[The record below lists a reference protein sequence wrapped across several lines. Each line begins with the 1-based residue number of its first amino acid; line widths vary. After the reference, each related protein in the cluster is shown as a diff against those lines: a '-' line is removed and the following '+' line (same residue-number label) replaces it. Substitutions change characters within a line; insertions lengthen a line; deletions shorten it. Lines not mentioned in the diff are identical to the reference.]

1 MNHWCGHVSP
11 GANSMDRP
19 LARCQGRGVVEL
31 GYDPFGGGPFAAG
44 VRTLQLPDRV
54 RGRQLPCE
62 LWYPAD
68 LHPAAVSTGVEV
80 RGAAPVRTSLPLVIF
95 SHLSGGH
102 RRSSTFLCRHLA
114 SHGYAIAA
122 PDHSE
127 VVAPELAAPAG
138 ESASARQARV
148 AAVVASRVPDLRLAL
163 THLLED
169 RREGAGDVR
178 LDGMQ
183 VGVVGHSFGGWTAL
197 ATPELEPRVRAVAAL
212 APAGASRPRP
222 GILPAGLSFGW
233 SRDVPT
239 LVLAGDEDVMT
250 PLDGVAELFERVPAP
265 KRMFV
270 LRGADHLHFVD
281 DVEHAHESLRQAT
294 LPGEAA
300 WISAAMRPV
309 AQLCPPAQA
318 HEAIRGMTLA
328 HLDATLRGDPEA
340 EGFLEWAVSDAGG
353 ARGIDALRRQPS
365 PSEGR

>member
-1 MNHWCGHVSP
+1 
-11 GANSMDRP
+11 
-19 LARCQGRGVVEL
+19 VVEL

-127 VVAPELAAPAG
+127 VVVPELAAPGG

-148 AAVVASRVPDLRLAL
+148 AAVVASRVPDLRLGL

-178 LDGMQ
+178 LDGMR

-222 GILPAGLSFGW
+222 ASCPWGCRS
-233 SRDVPT
+233 
-239 LVLAGDEDVMT
+239 
-250 PLDGVAELFERVPAP
+250 
-265 KRMFV
+265 
-270 LRGADHLHFVD
+270 RGAGTSPRL
-281 DVEHAHESLRQAT
+281 SWPAT
-294 LPGEAA
+294 
-300 WISAAMRPV
+300 R
-309 AQLCPPAQA
+309 
-318 HEAIRGMTLA
+318 T
-328 HLDATLRGDPEA
+328 
-340 EGFLEWAVSDAGG
+340 
-353 ARGIDALRRQPS
+353 
-365 PSEGR
+365 